1 MKLTTETKID
11 EKVINYINSLT
22 TKGITL
28 KTILKSDL
36 NILDE
41 KQLENRRKNF
51 QKKISKAGYK
61 FDTHLKVYVLK
72 SQADTST
79 SDAVEPQ
86 ADTSTSDVVEPQADT
101 STSDVVEPQADTSTS
116 DVVEPQADTS
126 TSDVVEPQAD
136 TSTSDVVEPT
146 KNNNNLKI
154 KPLTKKQK
162 KEIEEKLKENPL
174 YYEVKP
180 YHILEKIDIIYN
192 KRELNQDQLCMMIY
206 PSLLKKFKKI
216 EKRFGYINAFY
227 VQNCAIVS
235 CHDRMVDL
243 KNSDLLLQYLDFIS
257 ENCSSEKRKQFT
269 MRTFKG
275 MNYIK
280 QGLEKTFPILH
291 KGDVIGF
298 CFFAFIKCYEKSLD
312 QQQ

>member
-79 SDAVEPQ
+79 SDA
-86 ADTSTSDVVEPQADT
+86 
-101 STSDVVEPQADTSTS
+101 
-116 DVVEPQADTS
+116 VEPQADTS

>member
-72 SQADTST
+72 S
-79 SDAVEPQ
+79 
-86 ADTSTSDVVEPQADT
+86 
-101 STSDVVEPQADTSTS
+101 
-116 DVVEPQADTS
+116 QADTS

-298 CFFAFIKCYEKSLD
+298 CFFAFLKCYEKSLD